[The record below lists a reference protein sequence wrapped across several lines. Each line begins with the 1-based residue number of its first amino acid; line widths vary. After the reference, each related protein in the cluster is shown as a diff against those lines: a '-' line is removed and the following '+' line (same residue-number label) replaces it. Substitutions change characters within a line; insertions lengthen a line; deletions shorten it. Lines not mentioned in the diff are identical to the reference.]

1 MSTPIPENRARFT
14 LDEVAEL
21 TGGEL
26 GPGTDGA
33 IECVGVGTDSRALP
47 EGGLF
52 VALRGER
59 FDGHD
64 FLDRLDGVAGAVVA
78 SDAEVPEGLPHVA
91 VDDTLIALGCLGQ
104 AHRLRWGGRV
114 VGITGSAG
122 KTTTKELTAAAIA
135 AAGASVAATEGNL
148 NNLIGVPMT
157 LLTLT
162 DEDVAVIEMGTSA
175 PGEIESLAAIALAEI
190 AVVTLVD
197 AAHTEGLGTV
207 DDVLVEKASIFA
219 ALEEDEVA
227 IINGDDARL
236 RALHIEARRLEY
248 GTSPEATVR
257 LVDFSVDEDGTAA
270 TYLVGETELKADLKL
285 LGRGA
290 ALAGAAALTVCHA
303 LELDVAKA
311 AAGLGTVAPVD
322 GRARLRHRADGVLL
336 LDDVYNANPASMR
349 LALETAAALAKKRGG
364 TLHAVLGDMKELGDI
379 EKRMHVAAIAHA
391 HAHGAKLA
399 LVGPAMASAA
409 DGDPCFADASEVSLE
424 PAPTD
429 VVLVKGSR
437 SMRLE
442 RVVEALLAAGGG
454 ER

>member
-14 LDEVAEL
+14 LAEVAEL

-26 GPGTDGA
+26 GPGTDGSA
-33 IECVGVGTDSRALP
+33 ECVGVSTDSRAVP

-52 VALRGER
+52 VALSGER

-64 FLDRLDGVAGAVVA
+64 FLDQLEGASAIVAEGA
-78 SDAEVPEGLPHVA
+78 DVPDGLPHV
-91 VDDTLIALGCLGQ
+91 VVHDTLIALGCLGQ

-122 KTTTKELTAAAIA
+122 KTTTKELTATALR
-135 AAGASVAATEGNL
+135 AAGMTVAATRGNL

-162 DEDVAVIEMGTSA
+162 DEELAVIEMGTSE
-175 PGEIESLAAIALAEI
+175 PGEIELLAAIALPDV

-197 AAHTEGLGTV
+197 AAHTEGIGSI
-207 DDVLVEKASIFA
+207 DDVLVEKAAIFG
-219 ALEEDEVA
+219 ALEADDVA

-236 RALHIEARRLEY
+236 RALHLEARRMEY

-257 LVDFSVDEDGTAA
+257 LVDFTVTEAGTEV
-270 TYLVGETELKADLKL
+270 TYAFGDQELKSTLQL

-303 LELDVAKA
+303 LGGDVVKA
-311 AAGLGTVAPVD
+311 AAGLAELAPIE
-322 GRARLRHRADGVLL
+322 GRGALRHRADGVLI
-336 LDDVYNANPASMR
+336 LDDGYNANPASMR

-364 TLHAVLGDMKELGDI
+364 TLHAVLGDMKELGEV
-379 EKRMHVAAIAHA
+379 EKRMHQAVIAHA
-391 HAHGAKLA
+391 HAHGARVA
-399 LVGPAMASAA
+399 LVGPAMAEAA
-409 DGDPCFADASEVSLE
+409 DDEPCFADATEVTLE
-424 PAPTD
+424 VAPAD

-442 RVVEALLAAGGG
+442 RVVDALLEAGGG